1 MKSRVIS
8 LLLTLIVALLPIL
21 PCNADEIPAMSTGY
35 VSRGSIRVAFQ
46 YPAGCGIVDEGSFGT
61 FVYLTE
67 NDYVTLMIPK
77 GQMSGTAAVYDYI
90 GDFGEITELS
100 DSMNVFAVHG
110 DENHLMSY
118 LDVVEIGVN
127 LPDGTGLIVCA
138 YCPYGHTEVYEL
150 LLTVLG
156 SITDTAALKDWL
168 NGVWIP
174 AVTKQ

>member
-1 MKSRVIS
+1 
-8 LLLTLIVALLPIL
+8 
-21 PCNADEIPAMSTGY
+21 
-35 VSRGSIRVAFQ
+35 
-46 YPAGCGIVDEGSFGT
+46 
-61 FVYLTE
+61 
-67 NDYVTLMIPK
+67 
-77 GQMSGTAAVYDYI
+77 MSGTAAVQDYI

-118 LDVVEIGVN
+118 MDVVEIGVN
-127 LPDGTGLIVCA
+127 LPDGTDLIVCA